1 MRDKNPDALSYSHTN
16 GGGRVVL
23 VLVAPMSHLL
33 VDKRI
38 RVILA
43 ECDGQGS
50 AGGYE
55 RLERRWVFVFAILT
69 AIYSKKA

>member
-1 MRDKNPDALSYSHTN
+1 MRDKSPDALSYSHTI
-16 GGGRVVL
+16 GGGSV

-50 AGGYE
+50 AGEARETMGVCICNTYGN
-55 RLERRWVFVFAILT
+55 IQ
-69 AIYSKKA
+69 

>member
-1 MRDKNPDALSYSHTN
+1 MRDKSPDALSYSHTN

-43 ECDGQGS
+43 ECDGRGQQ
-50 AGGYE
+50 E

-69 AIYSKKA
+69 AIYSEKA

>member
-1 MRDKNPDALSYSHTN
+1 MRDKSPDALSYSHTN

-50 AGGYE
+50 AGEARETMGVCICNTYGN
-55 RLERRWVFVFAILT
+55 IQ
-69 AIYSKKA
+69 

>member
-16 GGGRVVL
+16 GGGRV